1 MEGVSGQSKAPGS
14 GAVQRLRR
22 QRAGLLAV
30 FSRERRRREGRWREV
45 GKSREQGEKEGS
57 GRCAGGGLEL
67 ELAEAQAG
75 AAYGVS
81 LRSVRSSE

>member
-30 FSRERRRREGRWREV
+30 FSRERRRREV

-67 ELAEAQAG
+67 
-75 AAYGVS
+75 
-81 LRSVRSSE
+81 